1 MNLTLHTAGLVV
13 ELIGSLASTKY
24 FRVELVVF
32 VALGLQLFLVILL
45 RFIKLLVYTFALL
58 KKVSFV
64 S

>member
-1 MNLTLHTAGLVV
+1 VNLTLHTAGLVV
-13 ELIGSLASTKY
+13 ELIGFFASTQY
-24 FRVELVVF
+24 FRVEFVVF
-32 VALGLQLFLVILL
+32 VALGPQLFLVILL